1 MITAYFL
8 IDAAGWTWIIVIAV
22 LLVGGY
28 FFIDRLMRKGIYEGR
43 AGGGMMGRMGS
54 AQSELQT
61 LVDPAHRHVI
71 EEQDRQRAEHDDAGD
86 DPDAN

>member
-1 MITAYFL
+1 LITAYFL

-22 LLVGGY
+22 LLVAGY

-43 AGGGMMGRMGS
+43 AGGRTGRMGS

-71 EEQDRQRAEHDDAGD
+71 EEQDRKRAEHDDAGD

>member
-1 MITAYFL
+1 MIAAYFL

-43 AGGGMMGRMGS
+43 AGGMMGRMGS

-61 LVDPAHRHVI
+61 LVDPAQRHVI
-71 EEQDRQRAEHDDAGD
+71 GEQDRKRAEHDDAGD
-86 DPDAN
+86 DPDAD